1 MNREDKDFIVQKIRT
16 QYMEKDS
23 SQKELDYL
31 RELDAEVK
39 RPANV
44 FGYVFGTVSAI
55 ILGAGMS
62 LVMTDIGTQ
71 LGISDPMVP
80 GVIIGI
86 AGLLMAII
94 NYPIYKTIL
103 SSRKNKYSGKILE
116 LSEKIMNKGE

>member
-1 MNREDKDFIVQKIRT
+1 MNRDDKDFIVQKIRT

-23 SQKELDYL
+23 SQKELDNL

-44 FGYVFGTVSAI
+44 FGYVFGAVSAI
-55 ILGAGMS
+55 IMGAGMS

-94 NYPIYKTIL
+94 NYPIIKKIL
-103 SSRKNKYSGKILE
+103 ASRKNKYSGRILE